1 MVMRFEVQAH
11 RGNDELTLRRL
22 LQTAPSSVEID
33 IGLIAGEIVIAH
45 DTDLADASGFGIDSA
60 LLAAGGTTVVIEAK
74 CFPPTTPCPR
84 TFVAALQPYL
94 DRIALCS
101 FEERVLVEALRA
113 QPALETT
120 FLFMAPQPLETS
132 ARTVGPR
139 HDLVT
144 RDLVA
149 SAHALGLRVVPW
161 TVNDVPTMAA
171 LMDLG
176 VEGLV
181 TDEPALAHEV
191 AASRLAVAA

>member
-1 MVMRFEVQAH
+1 MGFEVQAH

-45 DTDLADASGFGIDSA
+45 DTDLADASGLTMDAA
-60 LLAAGGTTVVIEAK
+60 LLAAGGSTVVIEAK
-74 CFPPTTPCPR
+74 CFPPETPSPR
-84 TFVAALQPYL
+84 AFVAALQPYL
-94 DRIALCS
+94 ARIALCS

-113 QPALETT
+113 RPTLETT
-120 FLFMAPQPLETS
+120 FLFKSPQPLATS
-132 ARTVGPR
+132 ARTIGPR

-144 RDLVA
+144 RELVA

-171 LMDLG
+171 LVDLG
-176 VEGLV
+176 VDGLV

-191 AASRLAVAA
+191 AASRLAAAA